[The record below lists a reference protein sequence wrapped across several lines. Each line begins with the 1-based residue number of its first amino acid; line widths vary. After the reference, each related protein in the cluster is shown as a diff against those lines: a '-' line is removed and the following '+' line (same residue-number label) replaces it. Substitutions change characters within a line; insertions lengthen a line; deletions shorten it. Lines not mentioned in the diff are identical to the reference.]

1 MAAAIDAQSTDK
13 DVLDELSAPFLL
25 RCGAVLI
32 DYIIF
37 LIFPVGGLLSERM
50 FSGGLDIAADSTLWF
65 LSVLLSIVNLI
76 ILPLICRQSIG
87 KLLTG
92 LRIISA
98 KGERAGVGAIL
109 LRQTFGYILTLA
121 TLGLGFLICLFTP
134 RARTLHDY
142 LAGTRVVRATR
153 REIRS

>member
-1 MAAAIDAQSTDK
+1 MAAAIDAQSTDT

-37 LIFPVGGLLSERM
+37 LIFPVGGLLSDRI
-50 FSGGLDIAADSTLWF
+50 FSGGLDIVADSTLWF
-65 LSVLLSIVNLI
+65 LAVILSLVNIVL
-76 ILPLICRQSIG
+76 LPLICRQSIG

-92 LRIISA
+92 LRIISV
-98 KGERAGVGAIL
+98 KGERSTSGAVL
-109 LRQTFGYILTLA
+109 LRQTLGYILTLA

>member
-1 MAAAIDAQSTDK
+1 MAAAIDAQPIDTNI
-13 DVLDELSAPFLL
+13 LDELSAPFLL
-25 RCGAVLI
+25 RCGSLLI

-37 LIFPVGGLLSERM
+37 LILPVGGLLSERI
-50 FSGGLDIAADSTLWF
+50 FSGGLDIATDATLWF
-65 LSVLLSIVNLI
+65 LSILLSIVNLI
-76 ILPLICRQSIG
+76 FLPLICRQSIG

-92 LRIISA
+92 LRIISS
-98 KGERAGVGAIL
+98 KGERAGAGSIL
-109 LRQTFGYILTLA
+109 LRQTLGYVLTLA

-134 RARTLHDY
+134 KARTLHDY